1 MRKWVPPGA
10 EGRGALAGAR
20 TGHAGAGGGAS
31 ALAAAGGVLAQAIDH
46 LGEPDFQADLLRSLG
61 PVLPAAS
68 WAVYRTGLGCRP
80 ALFMSGSHGVPDTTR
95 DCWQAYLA
103 GPYRVDRSLHADSP
117 AAPPGS
123 LQLCHITA
131 REVAQE
137 HRACIYEAHGV
148 AERLSIVQTEGP
160 DHLFA
165 VNFYRHQ
172 HQRAFTDAQVGDFE
186 ALSPALLA
194 LVRKHLQVAQ
204 RAAEPWAAAPGSG
217 PQPADPSSGA
227 VAGAVGPAELRQR
240 LRGLCASLTARE
252 LEVCERLLQ
261 GLTQEGIAADLGL
274 SLPTVKTYR
283 NRAFARLGIHFRNE
297 LFARVLQ
304 RPT

>member
-1 MRKWVPPGA
+1 MRKWSPPGA
-10 EGRGALAGAR
+10 DGRLASAGAR
-20 TGHAGAGGGAS
+20 AGGGAVGAS
-31 ALAAAGGVLAQAIDH
+31 ALAAAGGVLAQAIDQ
-46 LGEPDFQADLLRSLG
+46 LGEPGFQSGLLRNLG

-80 ALFMSGSHGVPDTTR
+80 ALFMSSSHGVPDTTR

-103 GPYRVDRSLHADSP
+103 GPYRADRSLHLES
-117 AAPPGS
+117 AAAAPGS
-123 LQLCHITA
+123 LQLCHISA
-131 REVAQE
+131 REVAHE

-172 HQRAFTDAQVGDFE
+172 HQRAFTDAQVSDFE
-186 ALSPALLA
+186 VLSPALLA

-204 RAAEPWAAAPGSG
+204 HT
-217 PQPADPSSGA
+217 A
-227 VAGAVGPAELRQR
+227 VAPSHTGSTTPAQRGMALEASELRQR
-240 LRGLCASLTARE
+240 LQALCASLTARE

-261 GLTQEGIAADLGL
+261 GMTQEGIAADLGL
-274 SLPTVKTYR
+274 GLPTVKTYR

-297 LFARVLQ
+297 LFARVLS
-304 RPT
+304 PMD